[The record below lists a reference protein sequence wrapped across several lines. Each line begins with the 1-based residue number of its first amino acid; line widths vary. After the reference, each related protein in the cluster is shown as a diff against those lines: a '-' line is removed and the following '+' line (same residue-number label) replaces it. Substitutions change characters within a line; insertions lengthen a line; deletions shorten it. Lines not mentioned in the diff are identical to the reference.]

1 MGEYRHPF
9 LNQRNSKERLL
20 DECLEHG
27 GLIVA
32 FDFDNTIYD
41 YHKKGYDYSEVIK
54 LLKDCCKLGFTMV
67 LFTAELDEK
76 NIETKKKYCEEL
88 GIKVDYVNESP
99 VMKGSAKPY
108 YNILLD
114 DRAGLL
120 EAFDNLSFVVECM
133 KLGDLSENIKKEIV
147 GNKRVKS
154 IDDFAK
160 GYKMGVEHGE
170 RDAMIKLQESN
181 RNTEI
186 PSTETLF
193 KIFDLV
199 EAADKRMRDTSSC
212 YMNTYQYYVNQIVE
226 NWNNEK

>member
-20 DECLEHG
+20 NECLEHG

-41 YHKKGYDYSEVIK
+41 YHKKGDDYSEVIK

-76 NIETKKKYCEEL
+76 NIEMKKQYCEEL

-99 VMKGSAKPY
+99 VMNGSAKPY

-120 EAFDNLSFVVECM
+120 
-133 KLGDLSENIKKEIV
+133 
-147 GNKRVKS
+147 
-154 IDDFAK
+154 
-160 GYKMGVEHGE
+160 
-170 RDAMIKLQESN
+170 
-181 RNTEI
+181 
-186 PSTETLF
+186 
-193 KIFDLV
+193 
-199 EAADKRMRDTSSC
+199 
-212 YMNTYQYYVNQIVE
+212 
-226 NWNNEK
+226 